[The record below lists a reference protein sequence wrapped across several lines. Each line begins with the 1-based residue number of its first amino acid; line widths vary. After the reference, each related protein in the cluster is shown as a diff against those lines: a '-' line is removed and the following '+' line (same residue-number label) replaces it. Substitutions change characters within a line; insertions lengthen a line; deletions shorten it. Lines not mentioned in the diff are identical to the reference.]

1 LRIENEAENSFVSSL
16 MKPESEAWIDARA
29 RFDIV
34 DGAAGLFAPGFV
46 LRWPNGK
53 IVRFTNWAQGN
64 GAELIDAS
72 KKCVRIQRTGGW
84 QNAVCDTKASVI
96 CEKKLHRQAS
106 RYCPKHWMYMEATQS
121 CYRAITRTNMTILDA
136 DNRCYQLAE
145 HHHDAMLTSIS
156 GEFENQFIKDL
167 AREKNSKFDFVMLG
181 AFGRSNNGNKW
192 KWMDGTPF
200 TYQNWDRGMP
210 FGKKALAVLV
220 MNRRGKW
227 INHYA
232 DRILSQYNAVAVCKL
247 KP

>member
-1 LRIENEAENSFVSSL
+1 
-16 MKPESEAWIDARA
+16 MKSKTAAWIDARA

-53 IVRFTNWAQGN
+53 LVRFTNWADGN
-64 GAELIDAS
+64 GAEQIERS
-72 KKCVRIQRTGGW
+72 RKCVQLQTNGEW
-84 QNAVCDTKASVI
+84 LNADCGEPATVI
-96 CEKKLHRQAS
+96 CEKRLHRPAV
-106 RYCPKHWMYMEATQS
+106 RYCPKHWMYMDATQS

-136 DNRCYQLAE
+136 DIRCFQLGAE
-145 HHHDAMLTSIS
+145 HNHDAMLASVTSDL
-156 GEFENQFIKDL
+156 ENQFIK
-167 AREKNSKFDFVMLG
+167 
-181 AFGRSNNGNKW
+181 
-192 KWMDGTPF
+192 GTPF

-210 FGKKALAVLV
+210 FGKRALAVLV

-232 DRILSQYNAVAVCKL
+232 DRILSQFNAVAVCKL